1 MGHYK
6 RHNNPLLLHLEES
19 YTEAKIGSTNVP
31 HIMATDDLA
40 LFSRKKATM
49 QVMIWDAGKNA
60 NRERYCIHPFTEEY

>member
-1 MGHYK
+1 MTIAVDLGRK
-6 RHNNPLLLHLEES
+6 ATKNRNKNK

-31 HIMATDDLA
+31 HITATDDLA

-60 NRERYCIHPFTEEY
+60 NRERYCIHPFTEE